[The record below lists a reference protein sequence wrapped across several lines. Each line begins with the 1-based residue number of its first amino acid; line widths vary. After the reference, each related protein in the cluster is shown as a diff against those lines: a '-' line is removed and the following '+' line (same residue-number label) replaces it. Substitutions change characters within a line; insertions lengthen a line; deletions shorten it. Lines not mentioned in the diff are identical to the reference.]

1 MTNHPQDAL
10 YATMCSYLGL
20 SSRDVAEIGGFSERF
35 ARDLLAGRRQ
45 FPMDTKKALFDLHKV
60 FQAIVSAGKEDVLEG
75 QTVFSIYR
83 TNEQLRGSP
92 VGQIWPRGFVGP
104 YRAAMF
110 EVWRWAAQDKLKPVQ
125 LAFAEVPDTEL
136 ADLESLG

>member
-20 SSRDVAEIGGFSERF
+20 SARDVAEIGGFSERF

-45 FPMDTKKALFDLHKV
+45 FPMDTRNALFDLHED
-60 FQAIVSAGKEDVLEG
+60 FRTIVKAGKEDVLQG
-75 QTVFSIYR
+75 QTAFYIYR
-83 TNEQLRGSP
+83 TNEQLRASP
-92 VGQIWPRGFVGP
+92 VGQIWPGGFVGP

-110 EVWRWAAQDKLKPVQ
+110 EVWRWAAEDKRRPVQ
-125 LAFAEVPDTEL
+125 LAFAKVPDAERDDVT
-136 ADLESLG
+136 S

>member
-20 SSRDVAEIGGFSERF
+20 SARDVAEIGGFSDRF

-45 FPMDTKKALFDLHKV
+45 FPMDTKIALRELHKA
-60 FQAIVSAGKEDVLEG
+60 FESIVRASKEEVLEG
-75 QTVFSIYR
+75 QTGFYIYR
-83 TNEQLRGSP
+83 TNEQLRASP
-92 VGQIWPRGFVGP
+92 VGQVWPNGFVGP

-110 EVWRWAAQDKLKPVQ
+110 EVWRWAAEDVRKPVA
-125 LAFAEVPDTEL
+125 LAFAELPGSEQ
-136 ADLESLG
+136 ADMEDIG